1 MDEEVLIYPQYVK
14 MNRNLMYIFLHGQD
28 TYRSRQKLQEVVASY
43 KEKNGSGL
51 NMRFLS
57 ADNLRFQD
65 FFLELQNV
73 PMFQEKKLLVLNG
86 VFQNP
91 EFRDSFLKNSQRLS
105 NLKDIVIFYEDSAV
119 PAKEPLFKFLSENG
133 KTQEFK
139 NLEGQKLRN
148 WAKREFKNSGA
159 EIDSAALETIISY
172 VGNDLWRFSNEINK
186 LAAFKKNKTI
196 VTDDIRLLVKPK
208 IEMDVFKTIRA
219 LADRNKKQALALL
232 HRHLERGD
240 NPLYLLSMVN
250 YQFRTLLARRS
261 SYLFSP
267 GELKSIYHKLLEAD
281 LKIKTGQLDPQ
292 MALDLF
298 IAEI

>member
-1 MDEEVLIYPQYVK
+1 
-14 MNRNLMYIFLHGQD
+14 MYILLHGQD
-28 TYRSRQKLQEVVASY
+28 TYRSRQKLQEVVESY

-51 NMRFLS
+51 NLRFLN
-57 ADNLRFQD
+57 ADSLSFQD
-65 FFLELQNV
+65 FFRELQNV

-86 VFQNP
+86 VFQNT
-91 EFRDSFLKNSQRLS
+91 EFKDSFFENRQKLYGP
-105 NLKDIVIFYEDSAV
+105 KDIIIFYEESAV
-119 PAKEPLFKFLSENG
+119 PAKEPLFKFLSENA
-133 KTQEFK
+133 KTQEFES
-139 NLEGQKLRN
+139 LEGQKLRN

-159 EIDSAALETIISY
+159 EIDPVALGAMISCI
-172 VGNDLWRFSNEINK
+172 GNDLWRFSNEISK
-186 LAAFKKNKTI
+186 LSAFKKNKTI
-196 VTDDIRLLVKPK
+196 TMDDIRLLVKPK
-208 IEMDVFKTIRA
+208 IEMDIFKTIRA

-261 SYLFSP
+261 GYLFSP
-267 GELKSIYHKLLEAD
+267 GELKRIYHKLLETD